1 GSVALMKRADPC
13 LFLARSPAR
22 KEPSFLLVT
31 QAEPVGIP
39 PPTAHATVSS
49 TFPLGSTP
57 TRSLPRLPPNT
68 GKAGIMRGDCSGR
81 LYPLIGL
88 LLRIFGRK
96 KRDTAL
102 FERLIRTPVK

>member
-1 GSVALMKRADPC
+1 MKRADPC

-22 KEPSFLLVT
+22 KEPSSILVT

-39 PPTAHATVSS
+39 PLTAHAPVSS
-49 TFPLGSTP
+49 TSPLGSTP
-57 TRSLPRLPPNT
+57 PRSSSRLPSST
-68 GKAGIMRGDCSGR
+68 GKAGISRGDFTGR

-88 LLRIFGRK
+88 LLRIFVRK

-102 FERLIRTPVK
+102 FEQLIRTRVK